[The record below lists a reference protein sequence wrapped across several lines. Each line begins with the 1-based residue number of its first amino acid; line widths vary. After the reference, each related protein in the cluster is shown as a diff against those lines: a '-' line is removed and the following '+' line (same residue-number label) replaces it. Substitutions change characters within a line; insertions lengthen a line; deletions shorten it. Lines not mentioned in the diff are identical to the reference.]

1 MLQVLRSTF
10 SWLGIPFEPASGCA
24 DDDVDAVLRLEQLI
38 GELHLAA
45 LQTAV
50 VTSGVNVLAQ
60 GGRLENASSLK
71 DLMPEMPAPGQIS
84 LPRRVRE
91 EIGVKLNSLLPS
103 RDFFEE
109 SKAAQQDLRAFCKDV
124 DQFGTEEAA
133 FLDVAHLDVAWHN
146 LSTLALAAV
155 VALEA
160 DVGRCL
166 PDRYTR
172 NTPMLKKLLV
182 DVIRGGH
189 PCVDANGTVKLPDL
203 PQRRAAL
210 RPNVHLPC
218 VLEHHGQTYQAVVK
232 DISTGGVGLEDAP
245 TLMPQTVV
253 LIEFENGYC
262 LAGLVVWSKGN
273 RAGVKFDTPL
283 KPNHPLLAASRDERV
298 AP

>member
-1 MLQVLRSTF
+1 MLHVLRSTL
-10 SWLGIPFEPASGCA
+10 SWLGVPFEPASGCA
-24 DDDVDAVLRLEQLI
+24 DGDLDAVLRLEQLV

-71 DLMPEMPAPGQIS
+71 DLMPEMPAPEKVS
-84 LPRRVRE
+84 LPRSVRQV
-91 EIGVKLNSLLPS
+91 IGVKLNSFVPT
-103 RDFFEE
+103 RNFFEE
-109 SKAAQQDLRAFCKDV
+109 SKAAQEDLRAFCRDV

-146 LSTLALAAV
+146 LSTLALAVV
-155 VALEA
+155 VALEG

-166 PDRYTR
+166 PEPYTR
-172 NTPMLKKLLV
+172 NTPKLKKLLI

-189 PCVDANGTVKLPDL
+189 PCVDANGLVKLPDL
-203 PQRRAAL
+203 PQRRAAM

-218 VLEHHGQTYQAVVK
+218 VLEHHGETYQAVAK
-232 DISTGGVGLEDAP
+232 DISTGGVGLEDTP

-253 LIEFENGYC
+253 LIEFESGTC

-273 RAGVKFDTPL
+273 RAGVKFDAPL
-283 KPNHPLLAASRDERV
+283 KPNHPLLTASRDQLV
-298 AP
+298 AN